1 MKRFIETDPHELT
14 GNVFRLIG
22 RDWMLVTAGKERSF
36 NTMTASWGGL
46 GVLWNAPV
54 SMIFVRPS
62 RYTYEFIERERE
74 YSLSFLGPDDR
85 RTLQVCG
92 SKSGRDIDKVK
103 ETGLTPLF
111 DQPAPYFEQA
121 RLVLI
126 CRKLYTHDLDPAAFL
141 DPAIAGSYK
150 DGDYHRMFVG
160 EIVKVLEPL
169 EKA

>member
-1 MKRFIETDPHELT
+1 MTRFMEIDPHELT
-14 GNVFRLIG
+14 DNVFRLIG
-22 RDWMLVTAGKERSF
+22 QNWMLVTAGKREAF

-46 GVLWNAPV
+46 GVLWNSPV

-74 YSLSFLGPDDR
+74 YTLSFFGPEEKR
-85 RTLQVCG
+85 ALQICG

-141 DPAIAGSYK
+141 DPAIMGSYK
-150 DGDYHRMFVG
+150 NGNYHRMYVG
-160 EIVKVLEPL
+160 EIVKALLPVR
-169 EKA
+169 

>member
-1 MKRFIETDPHELT
+1 MTRFMEIDPHELT
-14 GNVFRLIG
+14 DNVFRLIG
-22 RDWMLVTAGKERSF
+22 QNWMLVTAGEREAF

-46 GVLWNAPV
+46 GVLWNSPV

-74 YSLSFLGPDDR
+74 YTLSFFGPEEKR
-85 RTLQVCG
+85 ALQICG

-141 DPAIAGSYK
+141 DPAIMGSYK
-150 DGDYHRMFVG
+150 NGNYHRMYVG
-160 EIVKVLEPL
+160 EIVKALQPVR
-169 EKA
+169 

>member
-1 MKRFIETDPHELT
+1 MTRFMEIDPHELT
-14 GNVFRLIG
+14 DNVFRLIG
-22 RDWMLVTAGKERSF
+22 QDWMLVTAGKREAF

-46 GVLWNAPV
+46 GVLWNSPV

-74 YSLSFLGPDDR
+74 YTLSFFGPEEKR
-85 RTLQVCG
+85 ALQICG

-121 RLVLI
+121 RLVLV

-141 DPAIAGSYK
+141 DPAIMGSYK
-150 DGDYHRMFVG
+150 NGDYHRMYVG
-160 EIVKVLEPL
+160 EIVKTLQPVR
-169 EKA
+169 

>member
-1 MKRFIETDPHELT
+1 MAKFIELDPSEIT
-14 GNVFRLIG
+14 GNVFDRIG
-22 RDWMLVTAGKERSF
+22 KEWMLITAGKPEKY

-46 GVLWNAPV
+46 GVLWNSPV

-74 YSLSFLGPDDR
+74 YTLSFFGPEEKR
-85 RTLQVCG
+85 ALQICG

-121 RLVLI
+121 RLVLV

-141 DPAIAGSYK
+141 DPAMMGSYK
-150 DGDYHRMFVG
+150 NGDYHRMYVG
-160 EIVKVLEPL
+160 EIVKALQPVR
-169 EKA
+169 

>member
-14 GNVFRLIG
+14 DNVFRLIG
-22 RDWMLVTAGKERSF
+22 RDWMLVTAGKAAAF
-36 NTMTASWGGL
+36 NTMTASWGAL

-62 RYTYEFIERERE
+62 RYTYGFLEQERE

-85 RTLQVCG
+85 RTLQFCG
-92 SKSGRDIDKVK
+92 SRSGRDTDKIR
-103 ETGLTPLF
+103 ETGLIPLF
-111 DQPAPYFEQA
+111 DQPTPYFEQA

-141 DPAIAGSYK
+141 DPALSGNYK
-150 DGDYHRMFVG
+150 GGDYHRMYVG
-160 EIVKVLEPL
+160 EIVKVLRPL
-169 EKA
+169 P

>member
-1 MKRFIETDPHELT
+1 MTRFMEIDPHELT
-14 GNVFRLIG
+14 DNVFRLIG
-22 RDWMLVTAGKERSF
+22 QNWMLVTAGKREAF

-46 GVLWNAPV
+46 GVLWNSPV

-74 YSLSFLGPDDR
+74 YTLSFFGPEEKR
-85 RTLQVCG
+85 ALQICG

-141 DPAIAGSYK
+141 DPAIMGSYK
-150 DGDYHRMFVG
+150 NGDYHRMYVG
-160 EIVKVLEPL
+160 EIVKALQPVR
-169 EKA
+169 

>member
-1 MKRFIETDPHELT
+1 MLERIDVKTLDQ
-14 GNVFRLIG
+14 NVCSLIG
-22 RDWMLVTAGKERSF
+22 DQWMLITAGTPERC

-46 GVLWNAPV
+46 GVLWGTNVATCY
-54 SMIFVRPS
+54 IRPQ
-62 RYTYEFIERERE
+62 RYTREFVEREA
-74 YSLSFLGPDDR
+74 YF
-85 RTLQVCG
+85 TLAFFGEEHRKALALCG
-92 SKSGRDIDKVK
+92 ARSGRDIDKVK

>member
-36 NTMTASWGGL
+36 NTMTAS
-46 GVLWNAPV
+46 
-54 SMIFVRPS
+54 VRPS

-160 EIVKVLEPL
+160 EIVKVLEK
-169 EKA
+169 E

>member
-1 MKRFIETDPHELT
+1 MRFQI
-14 GNVFRLIG
+14 
-22 RDWMLVTAGKERSF
+22 
-36 NTMTASWGGL
+36 
-46 GVLWNAPV
+46 
-54 SMIFVRPS
+54 RPGH
-62 RYTYEFIERERE
+62 RQGE
-74 YSLSFLGPDDR
+74 GDR
-85 RTLQVCG
+85 
-92 SKSGRDIDKVK
+92 
-103 ETGLTPLF
+103 LTPLF

-141 DPAIAGSYK
+141 DPAISGSYK

>member
-1 MKRFIETDPHELT
+1 MTRFMEIDSHELT
-14 GNVFRLIG
+14 DNVFRLIG
-22 RDWMLVTAGKERSF
+22 QNWMLVTAGKREAF

-46 GVLWNAPV
+46 GVLWNSPV

-74 YSLSFLGPDDR
+74 YTLSFFGPEEKR
-85 RTLQVCG
+85 ALQICG

-141 DPAIAGSYK
+141 DPAIMGSYK
-150 DGDYHRMFVG
+150 NGDYHRMYVG
-160 EIVKVLEPL
+160 EIVKALQPVR
-169 EKA
+169 

>member
-1 MKRFIETDPHELT
+1 MTRFMEIDPHELT
-14 GNVFRLIG
+14 DNVFRLIG
-22 RDWMLVTAGKERSF
+22 QDWMLVTTGKREAF

-46 GVLWNAPV
+46 GVLWNSPV

-74 YSLSFLGPDDR
+74 YTLSFFGPEEKR
-85 RTLQVCG
+85 ALQICG

-121 RLVLI
+121 RLVLV

-141 DPAIAGSYK
+141 DPAMMGSYK
-150 DGDYHRMFVG
+150 NGDYHRMYVG
-160 EIVKVLEPL
+160 EIVKALQPVR
-169 EKA
+169 

>member
-1 MKRFIETDPHELT
+1 MTRFMEIDPHELT
-14 GNVFRLIG
+14 DNVFRLIG
-22 RDWMLVTAGKERSF
+22 QNWMLVTAGKREAF

-46 GVLWNAPV
+46 GVLWNSPV

-74 YSLSFLGPDDR
+74 YTLSFFGPEEKR
-85 RTLQVCG
+85 ALQICG

-141 DPAIAGSYK
+141 DPAIMGSYK
-150 DGDYHRMFVG
+150 NGNYHRMYVG
-160 EIVKVLEPL
+160 EIVKALQPVR
-169 EKA
+169 